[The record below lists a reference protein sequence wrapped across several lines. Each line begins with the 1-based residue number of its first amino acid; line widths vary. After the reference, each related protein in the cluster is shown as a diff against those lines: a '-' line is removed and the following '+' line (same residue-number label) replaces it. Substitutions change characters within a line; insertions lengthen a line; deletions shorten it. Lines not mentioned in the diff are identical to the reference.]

1 MTLQDFLKKYL
12 GKIKGYPDDNSY
24 KGECLSIVK
33 LYIKEVFNIS
43 PPASGSGSAYGYW
56 SNFPNP
62 LGEVFEKVENTPDLI
77 PQEGWI
83 AIWKPWSNNQ
93 YGHIAIVAKGST
105 TGTLKNYAQNWTS
118 RTFQLES
125 NRYTNV
131 IGFLKPSGII
141 EDMTEQEKNILNFL
155 KEQKADEGKVRE
167 AFGCLQD
174 MPQKNEQIQTLS
186 AKVIDLD
193 LFTKDLLVRIETL
206 EGEIKANND
215 LVTSWQSEVKTANKQ
230 IKKISEELE
239 TMTQQ
244 KNKYKNYYEKA
255 LDKSAGKLSTIE
267 LFKLFIKKLFKK

>member
-141 EDMTEQEKNILNFL
+141 EDMTEGEKRMLEIIKQASLDEGDIRWLSDNIDIKDDDVVGGFKKTISDLYTDLEKKSQEYNKLLEDYNILL
-155 KEQKADEGKVRE
+155 PKYEESQ
-167 AFGCLQD
+167 
-174 MPQKNEQIQTLS
+174 
-186 AKVIDLD
+186 KVIQDCQTSTSSANLSIRE
-193 LFTKDLLVRIETL
+193 LLIL
-206 EGEIKANND
+206 LI
-215 LVTSWQSEVKTANKQ
+215 NK
-230 IKKISEELE
+230 I
-239 TMTQQ
+239 
-244 KNKYKNYYEKA
+244 
-255 LDKSAGKLSTIE
+255 
-267 LFKLFIKKLFKK
+267 FKK

>member
-141 EDMTEQEKNILNFL
+141 EDMTEGEKRMLEIIKQASLDEGDIRWLSDNIDIKDDDVVGGFKKTISDLYTDLEKKSKEYNKLLEKYNVLHAQEQEKP
-155 KEQKADEGKVRE
+155 E
-167 AFGCLQD
+167 
-174 MPQKNEQIQTLS
+174 
-186 AKVIDLD
+186 
-193 LFTKDLLVRIETL
+193 TKPPLAEKDF
-206 EGEIKANND
+206 
-215 LVTSWQSEVKTANKQ
+215 TANYSWKEIAQ
-230 IKKISEELE
+230 LIIH
-239 TMTQQ
+239 
-244 KNKYKNYYEKA
+244 
-255 LDKSAGKLSTIE
+255 
-267 LFKLFIKKLFKK
+267 KLFK